1 MGLLTDVITA
11 LKEGEA
17 IFEFR
22 TRTGRIRRARGT
34 LNSKLIPKEDWSK
47 GKLLHQPSPKT
58 DDYSVRSRMFQPFY
72 DLDIGEWRRFKAL
85 SLTRLLNKK
94 QPRPLTKI
102 KDVSDDDLDL

>member
-1 MGLLTDVITA
+1 MGLLTDVLTA
-11 LKEGEA
+11 LKDGEA

-22 TRTGRIRRARGT
+22 TKSGRIRRARGT
-34 LNSKLIPKEDWSK
+34 LNSKSIPKEDWSK
-47 GKLLHQPSPKT
+47 GKLLHQPPPKT

-94 QPRPLTKI
+94 KPLTRF